1 MAASKT
7 MLADFQISKV
17 GASGRPHVA
26 VLIDAGVSLDK
37 LVGSLQKEITRNVDL
52 RKKLGLKACA
62 ACTSGM
68 DLDIR
73 HRFDHVLQV
82 DLNRIG

>member
-1 MAASKT
+1 MPVSRSV
-7 MLADFQISKV
+7 ADIQINKV
-17 GASGRPHVA
+17 GASGRPVVA
-26 VLIDAGVSLDK
+26 VVVDAGVSLDK
-37 LVGSLQKEITRNVDL
+37 LAGALKKEVTRNVDL

-62 ACTSGM
+62 GCISGM

-82 DLNRIG
+82 DLNQIG